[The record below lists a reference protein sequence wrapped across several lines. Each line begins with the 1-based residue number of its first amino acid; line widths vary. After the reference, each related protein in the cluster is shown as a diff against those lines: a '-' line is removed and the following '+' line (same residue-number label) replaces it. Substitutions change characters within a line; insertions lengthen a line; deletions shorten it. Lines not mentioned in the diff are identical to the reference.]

1 MLKVCSLMYAVNKT
15 KKTEADCSV
24 YKIEPTEIR
33 RHTNKNGLLLFI
45 TQK

>member
-1 MLKVCSLMYAVNKT
+1 LRVIYLRCKT

-24 YKIEPTEIR
+24 YKIEPTETR